1 MKMGMEG
8 LAFYKR
14 HLMQMM
20 EENMPDIVDII
31 LRGTIL
37 FKDRIEFNIAEK
49 KIKKVFIKSKED
61 KDWKWRRFKA
71 IVIESGLSRYKTEF
85 VLNNSKLFRQSY
97 NEGQD
102 DLWTL
107 REFHSVN

>member
-1 MKMGMEG
+1 MS
-8 LAFYKR
+8 
-14 HLMQMM
+14 
-20 EENMPDIVDII
+20 DIVDLI
-31 LRGTIL
+31 LRGTKF
-37 FKDRIEFNIAEK
+37 FKDRAEFNKAEK
-49 KIKKVFIKSKED
+49 KIEEVFKKTKKE
-61 KDWKWRRFKA
+61 KGWKFRRFKA
-71 IVIESGLSRYKTEF
+71 IVIESGLSRHKTEF